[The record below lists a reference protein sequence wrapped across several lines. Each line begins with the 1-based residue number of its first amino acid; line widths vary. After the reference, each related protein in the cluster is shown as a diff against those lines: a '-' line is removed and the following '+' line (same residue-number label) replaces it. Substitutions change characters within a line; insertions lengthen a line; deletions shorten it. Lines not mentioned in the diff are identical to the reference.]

1 MISFAIIDKLAFTFF
16 NTAQVYYITNLL
28 ALSDLWVTVVTV
40 ISIGVG
46 VCTYPLVNILARRVG
61 KKPLLLGACITYV
74 LLYGAIYNYSWVIR
88 LIGSPAFAILIGLII
103 AMPIAITNII
113 PASMFADL
121 AQYDT
126 IKTGK
131 NRAGMFL
138 AARNFANKLC
148 QSIVVI
154 ACALLLGKGADGTGA
169 ATAEGIQATALVAC
183 LFVACALG
191 IYFFYND
198 REIAAA
204 IKAHNEAN

>member
-1 MISFAIIDKLAFTFF
+1 M
-16 NTAQVYYITNLL
+16 
-28 ALSDLWVTVVTV
+28 
-40 ISIGVG
+40 
-46 VCTYPLVNILARRVG
+46 
-61 KKPLLLGACITYV
+61 
-74 LLYGAIYNYSWVIR
+74 LLYFGIYNYEFVISV
-88 LIGSPAFAILIGLII
+88 IGGKGFALVIGFFI

-154 ACALLLGKGADGTGA
+154 ACATLLGKGADGTGA
-169 ATAEGIQATALVAC
+169 ATSEGIQSTALVAC
-183 LFVACALG
+183 IFVACALG

-198 REIAAA
+198 KEISDT
-204 IKAHNEAN
+204 IKAHSDEN

>member
-1 MISFAIIDKLAFTFF
+1 
-16 NTAQVYYITNLL
+16 V
-28 ALSDLWVTVVTV
+28 WVTIVTV

-46 VCTYPLVNILARRVG
+46 VCTYPLVNILARKVG

-74 LLYGAIYNYSWVIR
+74 LLYGAIFGYQFVIR
-88 LIGSPAFAILIGLII
+88 AIGGPAFAIVIGLVI

-121 AQYDT
+121 AQFDS
-126 IKTGK
+126 IKTGE

-148 QSIVVI
+148 QSIVVVV
-154 ACALLLGKGADGTGA
+154 CALLLGKGADGTGT
-169 ATAEGIQATALVAC
+169 ATSEGVQATALVAM
-183 LFVACALG
+183 LFVACALC

-198 REIAAA
+198 REIAEA
-204 IKAHNEAN
+204 IRKSNEENV